1 MHEDVRHQA
10 AGLAGLSHHSG
21 ASLVAMVQHGDDSSE
36 MPLLWQL
43 CNAMV
48 GLGYP
53 VTVLDATQSE
63 SAINPGLGE
72 LLEYRFGTS
81 KSEYSPPDW
90 SVLPAAQGLQR
101 MRALAGVHSR
111 HRQHPLE
118 RLGELFTHHGVVVV
132 YAGVD
137 LLVDLLGGTATRPL
151 LTISPH
157 THSLLTS
164 YIALKRL
171 LRKGG
176 LEPTLL
182 HIMEPDCG
190 ASPAAAP
197 DAASSLSECARN
209 FLNYDVNPIAL
220 DPSPGP
226 RSDMELRRLAM
237 RLLEHALPLRDH
249 ALGRAPLAGTA
260 QGFEARSH

>member
-1 MHEDVRHQA
+1 MHEALHHQA
-10 AGLAGLSHHSG
+10 TGLVGLSRHSG

-63 SAINPGLGE
+63 SAHNPGLGE
-72 LLEYRFGTS
+72 LLEYRFGS
-81 KSEYSPPDW
+81 NQGEYSPRDW
-90 SVLPAAQGLQR
+90 SVLPSAQGLQR
-101 MRALAGVHSR
+101 MRPLGGTHSK

-118 RLGELFTHHGVVVV
+118 RLGELFTHHGVVVL

-137 LLVDLLGGTATRPL
+137 MLVDLLGGTAARPL
-151 LTISPH
+151 LTVAPRS
-157 THSLLTS
+157 TSLLTS

-182 HIMEPDCG
+182 HMMEPT
-190 ASPAAAP
+190 AQAKQAQAPSAAY
-197 DAASSLSECARN
+197 SLTECARN
-209 FLNYDVNPIAL
+209 FLNYDVNPIAMDL
-220 DPSPGP
+220 SPGP
-226 RSDMELRRLAM
+226 QSELDLRRLAM
-237 RLLEHALPLRDH
+237 RLLEHALPLREH
-249 ALGRAPLAGTA
+249 TPARTLPTGSA
-260 QGFEARSH
+260 QGPEARSH